1 MLAEAGIVPL
11 NGWIS
16 DYPMTPQ
23 IIGQL
28 NDSLVKAAAGNK
40 IPMTVQEATQRLY
53 VLIAELNLAAPA
65 GTGTAAPA
73 AQANPNYVDEYYYD
87 QGPPVVTYYP
97 PPVDYAYLYDWVP
110 YPVVWFGFSFPG
122 FFICHNFTT
131 TVIVTNT
138 RLVTRTGIVT
148 NRIINPV
155 TRTVARVDPVVRT
168 STGTI
173 RSETALRTEN
183 GRMFK
188 TFADMRQGINMADVS
203 AMRPGTLTD
212 AAIKTERFG
221 SSGARQGAEA
231 IVSRRAPTA
240 NSGMIGGFSTFRG
253 QRHFA
258 TTQAPARS
266 LRSVSPPVMHRGF
279 APMRPSFG
287 SGWHGRG

>member
-1 MLAEAGIVPL
+1 MLAQEGIEPL

-28 NDSLVKAAAGNK
+28 NDSLVKAAAGNR
-40 IPMTVQEATQRLY
+40 IPITAQEATQRLY
-53 VLIAELNLAAPA
+53 VLTAELNLAAPA
-65 GTGTAAPA
+65 GPSSAAPA
-73 AQANPNYVDEYYYD
+73 AQANPNYVDEYYYY

-148 NRIINPV
+148 NRIINPD
-155 TRTVARVDPVVRT
+155 TRTVVRVDPVVRT

-173 RSETALRTEN
+173 RPETALRTEN
-183 GRMFK
+183 DEMFK
-188 TFADMRQGINMADVS
+188 TFADVRQGVNMAGVS
-203 AMRPGTLTD
+203 AMRPGTLTN
-212 AAIKTERFG
+212 AALKTQGFRY
-221 SSGARQGAEA
+221 SGARESAQA
-231 IVSRRAPTA
+231 IVTRSDLAANSHIASGFSSRRQIAAPA
-240 NSGMIGGFSTFRG
+240 
-253 QRHFA
+253 
-258 TTQAPARS
+258 APARTF
-266 LRSVSPPVMHRGF
+266 RPVAPPVMHRGF
-279 APMRPSFG
+279 APMRPSSG
-287 SGWHGRG
+287 NGWHGRG